1 MRSHNI
7 AHIKVSLGLLI
18 DTAPIIPLIGSI
30 IRVYIDIYRQI
41 VMTKIL
47 LCKDIKTLTYSS
59 TINDFR

>member
-7 AHIKVSLGLLI
+7 AHIEVSLGLLI
-18 DTAPIIPLIGSI
+18 ATAPKIPLIGSI
-30 IRVYIDIYRQI
+30 IRVYIAIYRQI